1 MTSNC
6 DAKPKKIAF
15 DFASLI
21 SLSSKKGSSSQS
33 VLNHNNARPLPTA
46 APRVSFF
53 DLPPEV
59 RTSIY
64 FYALTRPEDEP
75 LYVLGSAN
83 RKTTGLALGL
93 LRTNALIR
101 KEALPVFL
109 GANTFHVDCTAIELE
124 RLEGRL
130 RSMGASTL
138 RMIRRYEFAYFPAS
152 SSSVAKSA
160 ERCERTL
167 VQLRLIPS
175 LPFYT
180 VSGTHVGVAEVNN
193 SGVAYFLKDIF
204 MYRGVRSLTIRDVV
218 DIACFVHGC
227 GYSWMLTAT
236 ASELAI
242 QT

>member
-1 MTSNC
+1 MTSNR
-6 DAKPKKIAF
+6 DAKPKKIAL
-15 DFASLI
+15 DFASVV

-33 VLNHNNARPLPTA
+33 ISHHNNARHPPTA

-64 FYALTRPEDEP
+64 LYALTRPKNEP
-75 LYVLGSAN
+75 LYVLGSAKC
-83 RKTTGLALGL
+83 KTTGLAIEL

-109 GANTFHVDCTAIELE
+109 GANTFRVDCTAIELE

-138 RMIRRYEFAYFPAS
+138 RMIRHYEFAYFPAS
-152 SSSVAKSA
+152 SSSIVRSA

-175 LPFYT
+175 PPFYT
-180 VSGTHVGVAEVNN
+180 LSGTHVGVAKVNN
-193 SGVAYFLKDIF
+193 SGVAYFLKDMF

-227 GYSWMLTAT
+227 GYSWTLTAIT
-236 ASELAI
+236 SELAI
-242 QT
+242 